1 MKFGIFDHLDRGSR
15 DAHTFYEQRLQ
26 LTELYDREE
35 FYCYHLAEHHSTP
48 IGLAPAPSV
57 FLSAV
62 AQRTKRLRFA
72 PLVYL
77 LPFYHPLRLIEEIC
91 MIDQMSGGRYEIGV
105 GRGISPVEAGFYGV
119 DASEAAE
126 RYAEALAIVTAGLRE
141 PELSF
146 HGTYYHFDK
155 VPLEM
160 RPFQRPF
167 PPFWYGVHAAESAQR
182 AARAGFHVVTN
193 EGPQKSASVAA
204 AFRAERQAM
213 GSNSGDVREMGIVR
227 HIVVGESD
235 AQAHALAKPAYAK
248 WIENFYYLH
257 RRYGLTSQHG
267 KALNLDGAL
276 VEGTAIVGSPAT
288 VIARLEEQF
297 AAVGFTYLLG
307 QFAFGDLAVVE
318 AARSIERFTQLVM
331 PAVRELGP
339 ADNGKRS
346 VVR

>member
-1 MKFGIFDHLDRGSR
+1 MKFGVFDHLDRGSR
-15 DAHTFYEQRLQ
+15 DAHAFYEGRLQ
-26 LTELYDREE
+26 LAELYDREG
-35 FYCYHLAEHHSTP
+35 FCCYHLAEHHSTP

-105 GRGISPVEAGFYGV
+105 GRGISPVEARFYGV
-119 DASEAAE
+119 NAREAAE
-126 RYAEALAIVTAGLRE
+126 RYAEVLAIVTTGLRE

-155 VPLEM
+155 VPLELA
-160 RPFQRPF
+160 PFQRPF

-193 EGPQKSASVAA
+193 EGPEKSAPVAA

-213 GSNSGDVREMGIVR
+213 REMGIVR

-235 AQAHALAKPAYAK
+235 AQAYALAKPAYAK
-248 WIENFYYLH
+248 WVDNFYYLH

-267 KALNLDGAL
+267 KALDLDGAL
-276 VEGTAIVGSPAT
+276 VEGTAIVGSAAT

-297 AAVGFTYLLG
+297 ATVGFTYLLG
-307 QFAFGDLAVVE
+307 QFAFGDLAVAE
-318 AARSIERFTQLVM
+318 AARSIERFARLVM
-331 PAVRELGP
+331 PAVRELGF
-339 ADNGKRS
+339 AESDHSS